1 MIWQN
6 VITHNGYAP
15 DADTSQAVTPAS
27 IGSASVGL
35 SGTHRACP
43 PPSRRKRRS

>member
-6 VITHNGYAP
+6 AITHNGYAQ
-15 DADTSQAVTPAS
+15 DAHTSQAITP
-27 IGSASVGL
+27 ASVGL
-35 SGTHRACP
+35 SSGLSGTRRACP